1 MSSELGAV
9 IPGLILFL
17 IGLFIWCSETYSDAP
32 IAGFWRDMSS
42 DFYSKRGASIRRL
55 AWTLAAISSGTGV
68 LLNSA
73 GAPHSLVLITV
84 IFTFF
89 FLLIAVLYF
98 LPLPVP
104 HCIVLFLPIPIP
116 HLVDQQWQWHKRQ
129 GFLDENHQIIAPTP
143 SQVNTLTFTFGDISM
158 SLTATMELPDTW
170 RALSLPNPKAIL
182 TPQIPPIVN
191 ATSTHPRSPLDD
203 AIFVAVGIPEKTTGF
218 RPNFIVT
225 IDLMGESPIPL
236 DEIIPGWMTI
246 EQTRFPIPSDDTLM
260 TTGLYVDEGLS
271 YTAIQWTWT
280 QAVSNRTVRLYATA
294 TATTTSINSIADQ
307 LPRMLETLQVI
318 S

>member
-1 MSSELGAV
+1 MDSS
-9 IPGLILFL
+9 ILFTAL
-17 IGLFIWCSETYSDAP
+17 GLPFGCLGLYVWYIETYTDTPLAQ
-32 IAGFWRDMSS
+32 FWRAYGKANAPRRVNEIAIPLWMLCMIS
-42 DFYSKRGASIRRL
+42 ASL
-55 AWTLAAISSGTGV
+55 LLFAIKIALPQHIQSV
-68 LLNSA
+68 FA
-73 GAPHSLVLITV
+73 GSIP
-84 IFTFF
+84 F
-89 FLLIAVLYF
+89 FLMLSIVF
-98 LPLPVP
+98 L
-104 HCIVLFLPIPIP
+104 LPIPIP

-129 GFLDENHQIIAPTP
+129 GFLDENRQIIAPTP

-191 ATSTHPRSPLDD
+191 ATSAHPRSPLDD
-203 AIFVAVGIPEKTTGF
+203 ALFVAVGIPEKTTGF

-307 LPRMLETLQVI
+307 LPRMLETLQVTP
-318 S
+318 

>member
-1 MSSELGAV
+1 MDSS
-9 IPGLILFL
+9 ILFTAL
-17 IGLFIWCSETYSDAP
+17 GLPFGCLGLYVWYIETYTDTPLAQ
-32 IAGFWRDMSS
+32 FWRAYGKANAPRRVNEIAIPLWMLCMIA
-42 DFYSKRGASIRRL
+42 AS
-55 AWTLAAISSGTGV
+55 
-68 LLNSA
+68 LLLFSIKIALPQHIQSVFA
-73 GAPHSLVLITV
+73 GSIP
-84 IFTFF
+84 F
-89 FLLIAVLYF
+89 FLMLSIVF
-98 LPLPVP
+98 L
-104 HCIVLFLPIPIP
+104 LPIPIP

-129 GFLDENHQIIAPTP
+129 GFLDENRQIIAPTP
-143 SQVNTLTFTFGDISM
+143 SLVNNLTFTFGDISM

-191 ATSTHPRSPLDD
+191 ATSAHPRSPLDD
-203 AIFVAVGIPEKTTGF
+203 ALFVAVGIPEKTTGF

-225 IDLMGESPIPL
+225 IDLMGKSPIPL
-236 DEIIPGWMTI
+236 DGIIPGWMTI
-246 EQTRFPIPSDDTLM
+246 EETRFPIPSDDTLM

-280 QAVSNRTVRLYATA
+280 QTLSNRKVRLYATA

>member
-1 MSSELGAV
+1 MDSS
-9 IPGLILFL
+9 ILFTAL
-17 IGLFIWCSETYSDAP
+17 GLPFGCLGLYVWYIETYTDTPLAQ
-32 IAGFWRDMSS
+32 FWRA
-42 DFYSKRGASIRRL
+42 YSKENVPRRVNEIAIPLWMLCMISAS
-55 AWTLAAISSGTGV
+55 
-68 LLNSA
+68 LLLFSIKIALPQHIQSVFA
-73 GAPHSLVLITV
+73 GSIP
-84 IFTFF
+84 F
-89 FLLIAVLYF
+89 FLMLSIVF
-98 LPLPVP
+98 L
-104 HCIVLFLPIPIP
+104 LPIPIP

-129 GFLDENHQIIAPTP
+129 GFLDENRQIIAPTP
-143 SQVNTLTFTFGDISM
+143 SLVNNLTFTFGDISM

-191 ATSTHPRSPLDD
+191 ATSAHPRSPLDD
-203 AIFVAVGIPEKTTGF
+203 ALFVAVGIPEKTSGF

-225 IDLMGESPIPL
+225 IDLMGKSPIPL
-236 DEIIPGWMTI
+236 DDIIPGWMTI
-246 EQTRFPIPSDDTLM
+246 EETRFPIPSDDTLM

>member
-1 MSSELGAV
+1 MDSN
-9 IPGLILFL
+9 ILFTAL
-17 IGLFIWCSETYSDAP
+17 GLPFGGLGLYVWYVETYTDTPLAQFWRAYSKENVPQRVNEIAIP
-32 IAGFWRDMSS
+32 LWMLCMISGALLLFSIKIALPQHIQSVIAG
-42 DFYSKRGASIRRL
+42 SI
-55 AWTLAAISSGTGV
+55 
-68 LLNSA
+68 
-73 GAPHSLVLITV
+73 P
-84 IFTFF
+84 F
-89 FLLIAVLYF
+89 FLMLSIVF
-98 LPLPVP
+98 L
-104 HCIVLFLPIPIP
+104 LPIPIP
-116 HLVDQQWQWHKRQ
+116 PIVDQQWQWHKRQ
-129 GFLDENHQIIAPTP
+129 GFLDENRQIIAPTP

-191 ATSTHPRSPLDD
+191 ATSAHPRSPLDD
-203 AIFVAVGIPEKTTGF
+203 ALFVAVGIPEKTTGF

-225 IDLMGESPIPL
+225 IDLMGKSPIPL

-280 QAVSNRTVRLYATA
+280 QTVSNRTVRLYATA

-318 S
+318 P

>member
-1 MSSELGAV
+1 MDSS
-9 IPGLILFL
+9 ILFTAL
-17 IGLFIWCSETYSDAP
+17 GLPFGCLGLYVWYIETYTDTPLAQ
-32 IAGFWRDMSS
+32 FWRA
-42 DFYSKRGASIRRL
+42 YSKENVPRRVNEIAIPLWMLCMISGSLLLFSIKIAL
-55 AWTLAAISSGTGV
+55 PQHIQSV
-68 LLNSA
+68 FA
-73 GAPHSLVLITV
+73 GSIP
-84 IFTFF
+84 F
-89 FLLIAVLYF
+89 FLMLSIVF
-98 LPLPVP
+98 L
-104 HCIVLFLPIPIP
+104 LPIPIP

-129 GFLDENHQIIAPTP
+129 GFLDENRQIIAPTP
-143 SQVNTLTFTFGDISM
+143 SLVNNLTFTFGDISV

-191 ATSTHPRSPLDD
+191 ATSAHPRSPLDD
-203 AIFVAVGIPEKTTGF
+203 ALFVAVGIPEKTSGF

-225 IDLMGESPIPL
+225 IDLMGKSPIPL
-236 DEIIPGWMTI
+236 DDIIPGWMTI
-246 EQTRFPIPSDDTLM
+246 EETRFPIPSDDTLM

-280 QAVSNRTVRLYATA
+280 QTVSNRTVRLYATA

-318 S
+318 P

>member
-1 MSSELGAV
+1 MDSN
-9 IPGLILFL
+9 ILFTAL
-17 IGLFIWCSETYSDAP
+17 GLPFGGLGLYVWYVETYTDTPLAQFWRAYSKENVPRRVNEIASP
-32 IAGFWRDMSS
+32 LWMLCMISGSLLLFSTKIALPQHIQSVIAG
-42 DFYSKRGASIRRL
+42 SI
-55 AWTLAAISSGTGV
+55 
-68 LLNSA
+68 
-73 GAPHSLVLITV
+73 PFFLVLSIV
-84 IFTFF
+84 
-89 FLLIAVLYF
+89 FL
-98 LPLPVP
+98 
-104 HCIVLFLPIPIP
+104 LPIPIP
-116 HLVDQQWQWHKRQ
+116 HLVDQQWQWHKRH
-129 GFLDENHQIIAPTP
+129 GLIDENGKIIPPTP
-143 SQVNTLTFTFGDISM
+143 HQTNYCSYALGGETVTIKTS
-158 SLTATMELPDTW
+158 MELPDTW

-191 ATSTHPRSPLDD
+191 ATSAHPRSPLDD
-203 AIFVAVGIPEKTTGF
+203 ALFVAVGIPEKTTGF

-246 EQTRFPIPSDDTLM
+246 EQTRFSIPSDDTLM

-318 S
+318 P

>member
-1 MSSELGAV
+1 MDSNILFTALGLPFGCLGLYVWYVETYTDTPLAQFWRAYGKTIAPRRVNEIASPLWMLCMISGSLLLFSIKIALPKHIQSV
-9 IPGLILFL
+9 IAGSIPFFLILSIVFL
-17 IGLFIWCSETYSDAP
+17 
-32 IAGFWRDMSS
+32 
-42 DFYSKRGASIRRL
+42 
-55 AWTLAAISSGTGV
+55 
-68 LLNSA
+68 
-73 GAPHSLVLITV
+73 
-84 IFTFF
+84 
-89 FLLIAVLYF
+89 
-98 LPLPVP
+98 
-104 HCIVLFLPIPIP
+104 LPIPIP

-129 GFLDENHQIIAPTP
+129 GFLDENRQIIAPTP
-143 SQVNTLTFTFGDISM
+143 THVNTLTFTFGDISM

-170 RALSLPNPKAIL
+170 RALSLTNPKAVL

-191 ATSTHPRSPLDD
+191 ATSAHPCFPLDD
-203 AIFVAVGIPEKTTGF
+203 ALFVAVGIPEKTTGF

-236 DEIIPGWMTI
+236 DGIIPGWMTI

-307 LPRMLETLQVI
+307 LPRMLETLQVTP
-318 S
+318 

>member
-1 MSSELGAV
+1 MDSS
-9 IPGLILFL
+9 ILFTAL
-17 IGLFIWCSETYSDAP
+17 GLPFGCLGLYVWYIETYTDTPLAQ
-32 IAGFWRDMSS
+32 FWRAYGKANAPRRVNEIAIPLWMLCMIA
-42 DFYSKRGASIRRL
+42 AS
-55 AWTLAAISSGTGV
+55 
-68 LLNSA
+68 LLLFSIKIALPQHIQSVFA
-73 GAPHSLVLITV
+73 GSIP
-84 IFTFF
+84 F
-89 FLLIAVLYF
+89 FLMLSIVF
-98 LPLPVP
+98 L
-104 HCIVLFLPIPIP
+104 LPIPIP

-129 GFLDENHQIIAPTP
+129 GFLDENRQIIAPTP
-143 SQVNTLTFTFGDISM
+143 SLVNNLTFTFGDISM

-191 ATSTHPRSPLDD
+191 ATSAHPRSPLDD
-203 AIFVAVGIPEKTTGF
+203 ALFVAVGIPEKTTGF

-225 IDLMGESPIPL
+225 IDLMGKSPIPL

-246 EQTRFPIPSDDTLM
+246 EETRFPIPSDDTLM

-280 QAVSNRTVRLYATA
+280 QAVSNRIVRLYATA

>member
-1 MSSELGAV
+1 MDSS
-9 IPGLILFL
+9 ILFTAL
-17 IGLFIWCSETYSDAP
+17 GLPFGCLGLYVWYIETYTDTPLAQ
-32 IAGFWRDMSS
+32 FWRAYGKANAPRRVNEIAIPLWMLCMIS
-42 DFYSKRGASIRRL
+42 AS
-55 AWTLAAISSGTGV
+55 
-68 LLNSA
+68 LLLFSIKIALPQHIQSVFA
-73 GAPHSLVLITV
+73 GSIP
-84 IFTFF
+84 F
-89 FLLIAVLYF
+89 FLMLSIVF
-98 LPLPVP
+98 L
-104 HCIVLFLPIPIP
+104 LPIPIP

-129 GFLDENHQIIAPTP
+129 GFLDENRQIIAPTP

-158 SLTATMELPDTW
+158 SLTVTMELPDTW

-191 ATSTHPRSPLDD
+191 ATSAHPRSPLDD
-203 AIFVAVGIPEKTTGF
+203 ALFVAVGIPEKTTGF

-225 IDLMGESPIPL
+225 IDLMGKSPIPL
-236 DEIIPGWMTI
+236 DDIIPGWMTI
-246 EQTRFPIPSDDTLM
+246 EETRFPIPSDDTLM

>member
-1 MSSELGAV
+1 MDSNILFTALGLPFGCLGLYVWYVETYTDTPLAQFWRAYSKENVPRRVNEIAMPLWMLCMISGSLLLFSIKIALPQHIQSV
-9 IPGLILFL
+9 IAGSFPFFLILSIVFL
-17 IGLFIWCSETYSDAP
+17 
-32 IAGFWRDMSS
+32 
-42 DFYSKRGASIRRL
+42 
-55 AWTLAAISSGTGV
+55 
-68 LLNSA
+68 
-73 GAPHSLVLITV
+73 
-84 IFTFF
+84 
-89 FLLIAVLYF
+89 
-98 LPLPVP
+98 
-104 HCIVLFLPIPIP
+104 LPIPIP

-129 GFLDENHQIIAPTP
+129 GFLDENRQIIAPTP

-191 ATSTHPRSPLDD
+191 ATSAHPRSPLDD

-307 LPRMLETLQVI
+307 LPRMFETLQVTP
-318 S
+318 

>member
-1 MSSELGAV
+1 MDSS
-9 IPGLILFL
+9 ILFTAL
-17 IGLFIWCSETYSDAP
+17 GLPFGCLGLYVWYIETYTDTPLAQ
-32 IAGFWRDMSS
+32 FWRAYGKANAPRRVNEIAIPLWMLCMIS
-42 DFYSKRGASIRRL
+42 AS
-55 AWTLAAISSGTGV
+55 
-68 LLNSA
+68 LLLFSIKIALPQHIQSVFA
-73 GAPHSLVLITV
+73 GSIP
-84 IFTFF
+84 F
-89 FLLIAVLYF
+89 FLMLSIVF
-98 LPLPVP
+98 L
-104 HCIVLFLPIPIP
+104 LPIPIP

-129 GFLDENHQIIAPTP
+129 GFLDENRQIIAPTP
-143 SQVNTLTFTFGDISM
+143 SLVNNLTFTFGDISM

-191 ATSTHPRSPLDD
+191 ATSAHPRSPLDD
-203 AIFVAVGIPEKTTGF
+203 ALFVAVGIPEKTSGF

-225 IDLMGESPIPL
+225 IDLMGKSPIPL
-236 DEIIPGWMTI
+236 DDIIPGWMTI
-246 EQTRFPIPSDDTLM
+246 EETRFPIPSDDTLM

-280 QAVSNRTVRLYATA
+280 QAVSNKTVRLYATA

>member
-1 MSSELGAV
+1 MDSN
-9 IPGLILFL
+9 ILFTAL
-17 IGLFIWCSETYSDAP
+17 GLPFGCLGLYVWYIETYTDTPLAQ
-32 IAGFWRDMSS
+32 FWRAYGKANAPRRVNEIAIPLWMLCMIS
-42 DFYSKRGASIRRL
+42 AS
-55 AWTLAAISSGTGV
+55 
-68 LLNSA
+68 LLLFSIKIALPQHIQSVFA
-73 GAPHSLVLITV
+73 GSIP
-84 IFTFF
+84 F
-89 FLLIAVLYF
+89 FLMLSIVF
-98 LPLPVP
+98 L
-104 HCIVLFLPIPIP
+104 LPIPIP

-129 GFLDENHQIIAPTP
+129 GFLDENRQIIAPTP
-143 SQVNTLTFTFGDISM
+143 SLVNNLTFTFGDISM

-191 ATSTHPRSPLDD
+191 ATSAHPRSPLDD
-203 AIFVAVGIPEKTTGF
+203 ALFVAVGIPEKTSGF

-225 IDLMGESPIPL
+225 IDLMGKSPIPL
-236 DEIIPGWMTI
+236 DDIIPGWMTI
-246 EQTRFPIPSDDTLM
+246 EETRFPIPSDDTLM

>member
-1 MSSELGAV
+1 MDSS
-9 IPGLILFL
+9 ILFTAL
-17 IGLFIWCSETYSDAP
+17 GLPFGCLGLYVWYIETYTDTPLAQ
-32 IAGFWRDMSS
+32 FWRAYGKANAPRRVNEIAIPLWMLCMIS
-42 DFYSKRGASIRRL
+42 AS
-55 AWTLAAISSGTGV
+55 
-68 LLNSA
+68 LLLFSIKIALPQHIQSVFA
-73 GAPHSLVLITV
+73 GSIP
-84 IFTFF
+84 F
-89 FLLIAVLYF
+89 FLMLSIVF
-98 LPLPVP
+98 L
-104 HCIVLFLPIPIP
+104 LPIPIP

-129 GFLDENHQIIAPTP
+129 GFLDENRQIIAPTP
-143 SQVNTLTFTFGDISM
+143 NQVNTLTFTFGDISM
-158 SLTATMELPDTW
+158 SLTATMELPNTW

-191 ATSTHPRSPLDD
+191 ATFAHPRSPLDD
-203 AIFVAVGIPEKTTGF
+203 ALFVAVGIPEKTTGF

-236 DEIIPGWMTI
+236 DGIIPGWMTI
-246 EQTRFPIPSDDTLM
+246 EETRFPIPCDDTLM

-307 LPRMLETLQVI
+307 LPRMLETLQVTP
-318 S
+318 

>member
-1 MSSELGAV
+1 MDSSILFTALGLPFGCLGLYVWYVETYTDTPLAQFWRAYGKTIAPRRVNEIASPLWMLCMISGSLLLFSTKIALPQHIQSV
-9 IPGLILFL
+9 IAGSIPFFLILSIVFL
-17 IGLFIWCSETYSDAP
+17 
-32 IAGFWRDMSS
+32 
-42 DFYSKRGASIRRL
+42 
-55 AWTLAAISSGTGV
+55 
-68 LLNSA
+68 
-73 GAPHSLVLITV
+73 
-84 IFTFF
+84 
-89 FLLIAVLYF
+89 
-98 LPLPVP
+98 
-104 HCIVLFLPIPIP
+104 LPIPIP

-129 GFLDENHQIIAPTP
+129 GFLDENRQIIAPTP
-143 SQVNTLTFTFGDISM
+143 NQVNNLTFTFGDISM

-182 TPQIPPIVN
+182 TPEIPPIVN

-203 AIFVAVGIPEKTTGF
+203 SIFVAVGIPEKTTGF

-246 EQTRFPIPSDDTLM
+246 EQTGFSIPSDDTLM
-260 TTGLYVDEGLS
+260 TTGLYVNEGLS

>member
-1 MSSELGAV
+1 MDSS
-9 IPGLILFL
+9 ILFTAL
-17 IGLFIWCSETYSDAP
+17 GLPFGCLGLYVWYIETYTDTPLAQ
-32 IAGFWRDMSS
+32 FWRAYGKANAPRRVNEIAIPLWMLCMIS
-42 DFYSKRGASIRRL
+42 AS
-55 AWTLAAISSGTGV
+55 
-68 LLNSA
+68 LLLFSIKIALPQHIQSVFA
-73 GAPHSLVLITV
+73 GSIP
-84 IFTFF
+84 F
-89 FLLIAVLYF
+89 FLMLSIVF
-98 LPLPVP
+98 L
-104 HCIVLFLPIPIP
+104 LPIPIP

-129 GFLDENHQIIAPTP
+129 GFLDENRQIIAPTP
-143 SQVNTLTFTFGDISM
+143 SLVNNLTFTFGDISM
-158 SLTATMELPDTW
+158 SLTATMELLDTW

-191 ATSTHPRSPLDD
+191 ATSAHPRSPLDD
-203 AIFVAVGIPEKTTGF
+203 ALFVAVGIPEKTSGF

-225 IDLMGESPIPL
+225 IDLMGKSPIPL
-236 DEIIPGWMTI
+236 DDIIPGWMTI
-246 EQTRFPIPSDDTLM
+246 EETRFPIPSDDTLM

>member
-1 MSSELGAV
+1 MDSSILFTALGLPFGCLGLYVWYVETYTDTPLAQFWRAYGKTIAPRRVNEIASPLWMLCMISGSLLLFSTKIALPQHIQSV
-9 IPGLILFL
+9 IAGSIPFFLILSIVFL
-17 IGLFIWCSETYSDAP
+17 
-32 IAGFWRDMSS
+32 
-42 DFYSKRGASIRRL
+42 
-55 AWTLAAISSGTGV
+55 
-68 LLNSA
+68 
-73 GAPHSLVLITV
+73 
-84 IFTFF
+84 
-89 FLLIAVLYF
+89 
-98 LPLPVP
+98 
-104 HCIVLFLPIPIP
+104 LPIPIP

-129 GFLDENHQIIAPTP
+129 GFLDENRQIIAPTP
-143 SQVNTLTFTFGDISM
+143 NQVNNLTFTFGDISM

-182 TPQIPPIVN
+182 TPQVPPIVN

-203 AIFVAVGIPEKTTGF
+203 ALFIAVGIPEKTTGF

-225 IDLMGESPIPL
+225 IDLMGENPIPL

-246 EQTRFPIPSDDTLM
+246 EQTGFSIPSDDTLM

-280 QAVSNRTVRLYATA
+280 QTLSNRTVRLYATA

-307 LPRMLETLQVI
+307 LPRMLETLQVTP
-318 S
+318 

>member
-1 MSSELGAV
+1 MDSS
-9 IPGLILFL
+9 ILFTAL
-17 IGLFIWCSETYSDAP
+17 GLPFGCLGLYVWYIETYTDTPLAQ
-32 IAGFWRDMSS
+32 FWRAYGKANAPRRVNEIAIPLWMLCMIA
-42 DFYSKRGASIRRL
+42 AS
-55 AWTLAAISSGTGV
+55 
-68 LLNSA
+68 LLLFSIKIALPQHIQSVFA
-73 GAPHSLVLITV
+73 GSIP
-84 IFTFF
+84 F
-89 FLLIAVLYF
+89 FLMLSIVF
-98 LPLPVP
+98 L
-104 HCIVLFLPIPIP
+104 LPIPIP

-129 GFLDENHQIIAPTP
+129 GFLDENRQIIAPTP
-143 SQVNTLTFTFGDISM
+143 SLVNNLTFTFGDISM

-191 ATSTHPRSPLDD
+191 ATSAHPRSPLDD
-203 AIFVAVGIPEKTTGF
+203 ALFVAVGIPEKTTGF

-225 IDLMGESPIPL
+225 IDLMGKSPIPL
-236 DEIIPGWMTI
+236 DDIIPGWMTI
-246 EQTRFPIPSDDTLM
+246 EETRFPIPSDDTLM

-280 QAVSNRTVRLYATA
+280 QAVSNRIVRLYATA

>member
-1 MSSELGAV
+1 MDSS
-9 IPGLILFL
+9 ILFTAL
-17 IGLFIWCSETYSDAP
+17 GLAFGCLGLYVWYVETYTDTPLAQFWRAYSKENVPRRVNEIAMP
-32 IAGFWRDMSS
+32 LWMLCMISGSLLLFSIKIALPQHIQSVIAGSILF
-42 DFYSKRGASIRRL
+42 FYMLSI
-55 AWTLAAISSGTGV
+55 V
-68 LLNSA
+68 
-73 GAPHSLVLITV
+73 
-84 IFTFF
+84 
-89 FLLIAVLYF
+89 FL
-98 LPLPVP
+98 
-104 HCIVLFLPIPIP
+104 LPIPIP

-129 GFLDENHQIIAPTP
+129 GFLDENRQIIAPTP

-191 ATSTHPRSPLDD
+191 ATSAHPRSPLDD
-203 AIFVAVGIPEKTTGF
+203 AIFVAVGIPEKTSGF

-225 IDLMGESPIPL
+225 IDLMGKSPIPL
-236 DEIIPGWMTI
+236 DDIIPGWMTI
-246 EQTRFPIPSDDTLM
+246 EETRFPIPSDDTLM

-307 LPRMLETLQVI
+307 LPRMLETLQVTP
-318 S
+318 

>member
-1 MSSELGAV
+1 MDSN
-9 IPGLILFL
+9 ILFTAL
-17 IGLFIWCSETYSDAP
+17 GLPFGGLGLYVWYVETYTDTPLAQFWRAYSKENVPQRVNEIAIP
-32 IAGFWRDMSS
+32 LWMLCMISGALLLFSIKIALPQHIQSVIAG
-42 DFYSKRGASIRRL
+42 SI
-55 AWTLAAISSGTGV
+55 
-68 LLNSA
+68 
-73 GAPHSLVLITV
+73 P
-84 IFTFF
+84 F
-89 FLLIAVLYF
+89 FLMLSIVF
-98 LPLPVP
+98 L
-104 HCIVLFLPIPIP
+104 LPIPIP
-116 HLVDQQWQWHKRQ
+116 HIVDQQWQWHKRQ
-129 GFLDENHQIIAPTP
+129 GFLDENRQIIAPTP

-203 AIFVAVGIPEKTTGF
+203 ALFVAVGIPEKTTGF

-225 IDLMGESPIPL
+225 IDLMGKSPIPL
-236 DEIIPGWMTI
+236 DGIIPGWMTI
-246 EQTRFPIPSDDTLM
+246 EQTRFSIPSDDTLM

-280 QAVSNRTVRLYATA
+280 QTVSNRTVRLYATA

-318 S
+318 P

>member
-9 IPGLILFL
+9 LPGLILFL
-17 IGLFIWCSETYSDAP
+17 IGLVIWCSETYSDAP

-104 HCIVLFLPIPIP
+104 RCL
-116 HLVDQQWQWHKRQ
+116 DAQWQWHKRQ
-129 GFLDENHQIIAPTP
+129 GFLDENRQIIAPTP
-143 SQVNTLTFTFGDISM
+143 SLVNNLTFTFGDISM

-191 ATSTHPRSPLDD
+191 ATSTHPHSPLDD
-203 AIFVAVGIPEKTTGF
+203 ALFVAVGIPEKTTGF

-236 DEIIPGWMTI
+236 DGIIPGWMTI
-246 EQTRFPIPSDDTLM
+246 EQTGFSIPSDDTLM

-280 QAVSNRTVRLYATA
+280 QTVSNRTVRLYATA

-318 S
+318 P

>member
-1 MSSELGAV
+1 MDSSILFTALGLPFGCLGLYVWYVETYTDTPLAQFWRAYSKENVPRRVNEIAMPLWMLCMISGSLLLFSIKIALPQHIQSV
-9 IPGLILFL
+9 IAGSFPFFLILSIVFL
-17 IGLFIWCSETYSDAP
+17 
-32 IAGFWRDMSS
+32 
-42 DFYSKRGASIRRL
+42 
-55 AWTLAAISSGTGV
+55 
-68 LLNSA
+68 
-73 GAPHSLVLITV
+73 
-84 IFTFF
+84 
-89 FLLIAVLYF
+89 
-98 LPLPVP
+98 
-104 HCIVLFLPIPIP
+104 LPIPIP

-129 GFLDENHQIIAPTP
+129 GFLDENRQIIAPTP

-182 TPQIPPIVN
+182 TPQIPPTVN
-191 ATSTHPRSPLDD
+191 ATSAHPRSPLDD

-307 LPRMLETLQVI
+307 LPRMLETLQVTP
-318 S
+318 

>member
-1 MSSELGAV
+1 MDSNILFTALGLPFGCLGLYVWYVETYTDTPLAQFWRAYSKENVPRRVNEIAMPLWMLCMISGSLLLFSIKIALPQHIQSV
-9 IPGLILFL
+9 IAGSFPFFLILSIVFL
-17 IGLFIWCSETYSDAP
+17 
-32 IAGFWRDMSS
+32 
-42 DFYSKRGASIRRL
+42 
-55 AWTLAAISSGTGV
+55 
-68 LLNSA
+68 
-73 GAPHSLVLITV
+73 
-84 IFTFF
+84 
-89 FLLIAVLYF
+89 
-98 LPLPVP
+98 
-104 HCIVLFLPIPIP
+104 LPIPIP
-116 HLVDQQWQWHKRQ
+116 HLVDQQWQWHKRH
-129 GFLDENHQIIAPTP
+129 GLIDENGKIIPPTP
-143 SQVNTLTFTFGDISM
+143 HQTNYCSYALGGETVTIKTS
-158 SLTATMELPDTW
+158 MELPNTW

-191 ATSTHPRSPLDD
+191 ATSAHPRSSLDD
-203 AIFVAVGIPEKTTGF
+203 ALFVAVGIPEKTTGF

>member
-1 MSSELGAV
+1 MDSN
-9 IPGLILFL
+9 ILFTAL
-17 IGLFIWCSETYSDAP
+17 GLPFGGLGLYVWYVETYTDTPLAQFWRAYSKENVPQRVNEIAIP
-32 IAGFWRDMSS
+32 LWMLCMISGALLLFSIKIALPQHIQSVIAG
-42 DFYSKRGASIRRL
+42 SI
-55 AWTLAAISSGTGV
+55 
-68 LLNSA
+68 
-73 GAPHSLVLITV
+73 P
-84 IFTFF
+84 F
-89 FLLIAVLYF
+89 FLMLSIVF
-98 LPLPVP
+98 L
-104 HCIVLFLPIPIP
+104 LPIPIP

-129 GFLDENHQIIAPTP
+129 GFLDENRQIIAPTP

-191 ATSTHPRSPLDD
+191 ATSAHPRSPLDD
-203 AIFVAVGIPEKTTGF
+203 ALFVAVGIPEKTTGF

-225 IDLMGESPIPL
+225 IDLMGKSPIPL

-280 QAVSNRTVRLYATA
+280 QTVSNRTVRLYATA

-318 S
+318 P

>member
-1 MSSELGAV
+1 MDSNILFTALGLPFGCLGLYVWYVETYTDTPLAQFWRAYSKANVPRRVNEIAMPLWMLCMISGSLLLFSIKIALPQHIQSV
-9 IPGLILFL
+9 IAGSFPFFLILSIVFL
-17 IGLFIWCSETYSDAP
+17 
-32 IAGFWRDMSS
+32 
-42 DFYSKRGASIRRL
+42 
-55 AWTLAAISSGTGV
+55 
-68 LLNSA
+68 
-73 GAPHSLVLITV
+73 
-84 IFTFF
+84 
-89 FLLIAVLYF
+89 
-98 LPLPVP
+98 
-104 HCIVLFLPIPIP
+104 LPIPIP

-129 GFLDENHQIIAPTP
+129 GFLDENRQIIAPTP
-143 SQVNTLTFTFGDISM
+143 NQVNTLTFTFGDISM

-191 ATSTHPRSPLDD
+191 ATSAHPRSPLDD
-203 AIFVAVGIPEKTTGF
+203 ALFVAVGIPEKTTGF

-236 DEIIPGWMTI
+236 DGIIPGWMTI
-246 EQTRFPIPSDDTLM
+246 EETRFPIPCDDTLM

-307 LPRMLETLQVI
+307 LPRMLETLQVTP
-318 S
+318 

>member
-17 IGLFIWCSETYSDAP
+17 IGLFIWCSETYSDAQ
-32 IAGFWRDMSS
+32 IAVFWRDMSS

-55 AWTLAAISSGTGV
+55 AWTLSAIFGGTGV

-73 GAPHSLVLITV
+73 GAPDSLVFITA
-84 IFTFF
+84 FFGFSF

-104 HCIVLFLPIPIP
+104 RCL
-116 HLVDQQWQWHKRQ
+116 DAQWQWHKRQ
-129 GFLDENHQIIAPTP
+129 GFLDENRQIIAPTP
-143 SQVNTLTFTFGDISM
+143 NQVNTLTFTFGNISM

-191 ATSTHPRSPLDD
+191 ATSAHPRSPLDD
-203 AIFVAVGIPEKTTGF
+203 ALFVAVGIPEKTTGF

-225 IDLMGESPIPL
+225 IDLMGKSPIPL
-236 DEIIPGWMTI
+236 DGIIPGWMTI
-246 EQTRFPIPSDDTLM
+246 EETRFPIPSDDTLM

-307 LPRMLETLQVI
+307 LPRMLETLQVTP
-318 S
+318 

>member
-1 MSSELGAV
+1 MDSS
-9 IPGLILFL
+9 ILFTAL
-17 IGLFIWCSETYSDAP
+17 GLPFGCLGLYVWYIETYTDTPLAQ
-32 IAGFWRDMSS
+32 FWRAYGKANAPRRVNEIAIPLWMLCMIS
-42 DFYSKRGASIRRL
+42 AS
-55 AWTLAAISSGTGV
+55 
-68 LLNSA
+68 LLLFSIKIALPQHIQSVFA
-73 GAPHSLVLITV
+73 GSIP
-84 IFTFF
+84 F
-89 FLLIAVLYF
+89 FLMLSIVF
-98 LPLPVP
+98 L
-104 HCIVLFLPIPIP
+104 LPIPIP

-129 GFLDENHQIIAPTP
+129 GFLDENRQIIAPTP
-143 SQVNTLTFTFGDISM
+143 SLVNNLTFTFGDISM

-203 AIFVAVGIPEKTTGF
+203 ALFVAVGIPEKTTGF

-236 DEIIPGWMTI
+236 DGIIPGWMTI
-246 EQTRFPIPSDDTLM
+246 EQTGFSIPSDDTLM

>member
-1 MSSELGAV
+1 MDSS
-9 IPGLILFL
+9 ILFTAL
-17 IGLFIWCSETYSDAP
+17 GLPFGCLGLYVWYIETYTDTPLAQ
-32 IAGFWRDMSS
+32 FWRAYGKANAPRRVNEIAIPLWMLCMIS
-42 DFYSKRGASIRRL
+42 AS
-55 AWTLAAISSGTGV
+55 
-68 LLNSA
+68 LLLFSIKIALPQHIQSVFA
-73 GAPHSLVLITV
+73 GSIP
-84 IFTFF
+84 F
-89 FLLIAVLYF
+89 FLMLSIVF
-98 LPLPVP
+98 L
-104 HCIVLFLPIPIP
+104 LPIPIP

-129 GFLDENHQIIAPTP
+129 GFLDENRQIIAPTP
-143 SQVNTLTFTFGDISM
+143 SLVNNLTFTFGDISM

-191 ATSTHPRSPLDD
+191 ATSAHPRSPLDD

-225 IDLMGESPIPL
+225 IDLMGKSPIPL
-236 DEIIPGWMTI
+236 DDIIPGWMTI
-246 EQTRFPIPSDDTLM
+246 EETRFPIPSDDTLM

>member
-1 MSSELGAV
+1 MDSS
-9 IPGLILFL
+9 ILFTAL
-17 IGLFIWCSETYSDAP
+17 GLPFGCLGLYVWYIETYTDTPLAQ
-32 IAGFWRDMSS
+32 FWRAYGKANAPRRVNEIAIPLWMLCMIS
-42 DFYSKRGASIRRL
+42 AS
-55 AWTLAAISSGTGV
+55 
-68 LLNSA
+68 LLLFSIKIALPQHIQSVFA
-73 GAPHSLVLITV
+73 GSIP
-84 IFTFF
+84 F
-89 FLLIAVLYF
+89 FLMLSIVF
-98 LPLPVP
+98 L
-104 HCIVLFLPIPIP
+104 LPIPIP

-129 GFLDENHQIIAPTP
+129 GFLDENRQIIAPTP
-143 SQVNTLTFTFGDISM
+143 SLVNNLTFTFGDISM
-158 SLTATMELPDTW
+158 SLSATMELPDTW

-191 ATSTHPRSPLDD
+191 ATSAHPRSPLDD
-203 AIFVAVGIPEKTTGF
+203 ALFVAVGIPEKTSGF

-225 IDLMGESPIPL
+225 IDLMGKSPIPL
-236 DEIIPGWMTI
+236 DDIIPGWMTI
-246 EQTRFPIPSDDTLM
+246 EETRFPIPSDDTLM

>member
-1 MSSELGAV
+1 MDSSILFTALGLPFGCLGLYVWYIETYTDTPLAQFWRAYGKANAPRRVNEIAIPLWMLCMISASLLLFSIKIALPQHIQSV
-9 IPGLILFL
+9 IAGSFPFFLILSIVFL
-17 IGLFIWCSETYSDAP
+17 
-32 IAGFWRDMSS
+32 
-42 DFYSKRGASIRRL
+42 
-55 AWTLAAISSGTGV
+55 
-68 LLNSA
+68 
-73 GAPHSLVLITV
+73 
-84 IFTFF
+84 
-89 FLLIAVLYF
+89 
-98 LPLPVP
+98 
-104 HCIVLFLPIPIP
+104 LPIPIP

-129 GFLDENHQIIAPTP
+129 GFLDENRQIIAPTP
-143 SQVNTLTFTFGDISM
+143 SLVNNLTFTFGDISM

-191 ATSTHPRSPLDD
+191 ATSAHPRSPLDD
-203 AIFVAVGIPEKTTGF
+203 ALFVAVGIPEKTSGF

-225 IDLMGESPIPL
+225 IDLMGKSPIPL
-236 DEIIPGWMTI
+236 DDIIPGWMTI
-246 EQTRFPIPSDDTLM
+246 EETRFPIPSDDTLM